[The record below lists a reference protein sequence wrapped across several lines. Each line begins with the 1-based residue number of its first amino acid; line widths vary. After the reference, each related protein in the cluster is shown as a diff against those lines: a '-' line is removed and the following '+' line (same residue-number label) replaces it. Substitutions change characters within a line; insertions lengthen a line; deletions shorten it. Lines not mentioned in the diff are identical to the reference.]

1 MLHNIM
7 PPTRQAVKAMLSYTK
22 ERTEAHVHVNAV
34 SGFMRE
40 KSKDSAY
47 FVKVPYKAPPT

>member
-1 MLHNIM
+1 M